1 MARYTS
7 QVAAERIGGQ
17 FRLVLAAA
25 QRARQLD
32 KNELLSKKNG
42 ESIAVAAIRDIEE
55 DRFTWKDYI
64 ENFKP
69 TQVANDRDRRNRR

>member
-32 KNELLSKKNG
+32 KNELLSKRNG

>member
-7 QVAAERIGGQ
+7 QVATEKVGGQ

-32 KNELLSKKNG
+32 KNELLARRKG
-42 ESIAVAAIRDIEE
+42 EGIAVAAIRDIEE
-55 DRFTWKDYI
+55 GRYTWDDYM

-69 TQVANDRDRRNRR
+69 TRVANDNDRRNRR

>member
-7 QVAAERIGGQ
+7 QVATEKVGGQ

-32 KNELLSKKNG
+32 KNELLARRKG
-42 ESIAVAAIRDIEE
+42 EGIAVAAIRDIEE
-55 DRFTWKDYI
+55 GRYTWDDYMK
-64 ENFKP
+64 NFKP
-69 TQVANDRDRRNRR
+69 TRVANDTDRRNRR

>member
-7 QVAAERIGGQ
+7 QIAAEKVGGQ

-32 KNELLSKKNG
+32 KNEILSRRTG
-42 ESIAVAAIRDIEE
+42 ESIAVSAIRDIEE
-55 DRFTWKDYI
+55 DRFTWSEYI
-64 ENFKP
+64 KNFKP
-69 TQVANDRDRRNRR
+69 AQVANDRDRRNRR

>member
-7 QVAAERIGGQ
+7 QVATEKVGGQ

-32 KNELLSKKNG
+32 KNELLARRKG
-42 ESIAVAAIRDIEE
+42 EGIAVAAIRDIEE
-55 DRFTWKDYI
+55 GRYTWDDYML
-64 ENFKP
+64 NFKP
-69 TQVANDRDRRNRR
+69 TRVVNDTDRRNRR